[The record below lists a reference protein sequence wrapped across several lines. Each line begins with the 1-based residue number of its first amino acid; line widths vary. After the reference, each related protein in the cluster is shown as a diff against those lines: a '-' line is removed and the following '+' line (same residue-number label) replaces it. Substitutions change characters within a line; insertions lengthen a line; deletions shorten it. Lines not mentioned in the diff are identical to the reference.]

1 MKKAS
6 ERRYFELVTTI
17 TTTTNNNSGS
27 SKKVKYSCSQ
37 KSKREKN
44 KRMHSL
50 KFPSHPLFRLP
61 SSFPTLLLSLSAK
74 TNKDEYVF

>member
-27 SKKVKYSCSQ
+27 GKKVKYSCSQ
-37 KSKREKN
+37 KSKREKI
-44 KRMHSL
+44 KSAQ
-50 KFPSHPLFRLP
+50 FEVSLP
-61 SSFPTLLLSLSAK
+61 SFISSAQFLPTITTFS
-74 TNKDEYVF
+74 